1 MTTKLVVWISENGSN
16 VTISVYVNIG
26 ILGNN
31 MIFTVSKLLASVDI
45 SVVSNKCITKFLGS
59 LE

>member
-1 MTTKLVVWISENGSN
+1 MNCEQICGLIISQ
-16 VTISVYVNIG
+16 NIG

-31 MIFTVSKLLASVDI
+31 MIFTVSTLLASVDI

>member
-1 MTTKLVVWISENGSN
+1 
-16 VTISVYVNIG
+16 
-26 ILGNN
+26 
-31 MIFTVSKLLASVDI
+31 MIFTVSTLLASVDI